1 MASIIRWNTRDT
13 EQTATLARAQ
23 GTTTTQGDTQLRNSC
38 GTAHLGITVENA
50 DELLQ
55 YDAQYKVLI
64 CKLHQY
70 AVPNL
75 SNHLRKQH
83 DGSVKEKRA
92 VVEKYAHLEILKPAQ
107 VELPPPLET
116 PFELLGKPLNAFIC
130 DEDECEYITIS
141 RDEVRKHCNR
151 THKWR
156 STKEDREHWHQV
168 YVQTFFTTNGLQ
180 RYFTVDYTE
189 ETPQDNDEIEARG
202 NSNTPGQQ
210 DFETSQIIG
219 EWDAAMEQHEKEL
232 EIVDANIAKTDRSL
246 WSKRTEWPQHLAG
259 SNFKHLAWASRLP
272 DKDEKVLEET
282 VKLIDLLIE
291 KCVAGLSTLDQETR
305 RWLRSAKK
313 SEPDVR
319 PLARLQNPE
328 SQVRYSGYW
337 KRFICY
343 VLRVLQSQSES
354 YAEHN
359 RQDRSGSDNASN
371 SEEDSENSSSDEED
385 DDGDQHVEHE
395 RASTTSID
403 AMKDARRLFPWKGEQ
418 KALAEKLWQLIE
430 TPYSDDRAKLDALLH
445 LSKSFIFVTVRGDIF
460 SSGLLHFLAV
470 LGVDEEMGRLREAN
484 DFSYMLAG
492 VVYCTRVIGVEAIL
506 PAAERDQQGE
516 DDDGRFLET
525 RNRYLADG
533 GYSPMSKMISLLAYG
548 KMIAR
553 NHGNAGA
560 VLWSRDGKV
569 VQLREQKILVSR
581 FKSMVT
587 DTVAAAEKLLW
598 ERLMW
603 STSRADRF
611 EEPLSKLEDDPTWT
625 KRGVS
630 FLNNRNNGLQDK
642 RNFMLG
648 RAMNHRTG
656 RKLRGRA
663 GHWQVR
669 PARRW
674 LRHVDEFRELL
685 LFCVHTTGGQPARGT
700 EITSVRFKNGFMQ
713 DRNVYIIH
721 GQLAVITRYHKS
733 QSQQDKPKIVP
744 RFLPYRVAQ
753 LMVLYLA
760 YVQPLQEYL
769 SVISKGGGWSE
780 YIWADHHGTWETD
793 RLTRII
799 ARETQWRLKVRL
811 TTHDYRHLAI
821 AVGRKVVG
829 DRFAH
834 GYMDE
839 IGEVEEEE
847 ADTDDALEMS
857 AGRGGEV
864 GTNRYGVP
872 VDIIKHLSDRSV
884 STFRPLSEKWHEF
897 LGLNSFSN
905 DKGQK
910 HAREDRA
917 DEDFD
922 ARRIDDGGRITGRAA
937 SHITG
942 RAASM
947 AQLRAVVEQQQQE
960 QTLSPSS
967 NHISEQWW
975 FGQNGQV
982 TRSPQ
987 RGRGPTQAR
996 GLGMA
1001 GDKVAIHDNGV
1012 VSGQRHSSSRGS
1024 GVFQTSVARHTPT
1037 EAQIRTAMRKA
1048 LRLKS
1053 EGDVSYRSETQ
1064 QEAMQAI
1071 LQGNQSTPLAVVL
1084 PTGGGKSLLFMT
1096 PACLEDAGVTVV
1108 IVPFRALINN
1118 LVETAKKAGIDG
1130 MEWRPGE
1137 TNPAT
1142 LVFVSADKIMGS
1154 GFLGYAQLLE
1164 DKGLLRRVFVDEC
1177 HLTFTASDWRPRL
1190 VAVRSVRGLRA
1201 PLIML
1206 TATLPPMLAFELEIS
1221 MACQVV
1227 TRYIRA
1233 ATTRERTRY
1242 VVEICKRG
1250 KLEETTVGVCRR
1262 MQKHVGHRKG
1272 VVYCRSIDQCKEMA
1286 KELGCA
1292 YYHGGSVDNEEKL
1305 AAWLE
1310 TGGLIVATS
1319 ALGTGVDFPGIVF
1332 ILHMD
1337 LPYGMIDFA
1346 QESGRAGRGGE
1357 EVDSIVIVE
1366 QGKVER
1372 MRQSGRLQGLDDEI
1386 MGEFVTT
1393 RECRRAV
1400 MSRYL
1405 DGPGTD
1411 CGAGDMA
1418 QCDRCGEGLAAL
1430 ERLHEKAGKERR
1442 SVEKTLDDLADGCT
1456 ACWVW
1461 AQQQNRGNDDNNDI
1475 WAHSSKD
1482 CQVRERNSSGLG
1494 LSEQECSAFRGL
1506 IRFEKS
1512 SHSCHK
1518 CGLSQKLCI
1527 TGQDEKGK
1535 CQWSNV
1541 AVPLLRGVMA
1551 MQGGIAILQ
1560 GVGFE
1565 GERWDWQGYA
1575 RWLGLRHRR
1584 RIWDEVMSNAM
1595 AVVIGFIVR
1604 TDKEEMAAIG
1614 EEEST
1619 GSQELVEEAEGRV
1632 ESEVEEER
1640 DGQAKLASFIEILQ
1654 GWQDCCIFCRAAY
1667 NRMERFHRWRNCP
1680 GHPTVREDIKA
1691 QLEGLQGI
1699 KPEEDA
1705 GCQDCWL
1712 PREACLGRVIPGW
1725 GLEVAAVLLFTRGE
1739 EIGEW
1744 IEADRGFQREVQ
1756 QEGEDRSV
1764 QALGRFLR
1772 KQVKW
1777 GAIESNMLCEMIF
1790 KWG

>member
-1 MASIIRWNTRDT
+1 
-13 EQTATLARAQ
+13 
-23 GTTTTQGDTQLRNSC
+23 
-38 GTAHLGITVENA
+38 LGITVENA